1 MKIAEKL
8 AEIRKII
15 FEKAEK
21 FLDVKD
27 EAGNLYRL
35 PDTGLEV
42 GVEIQQIAEDG
53 TLTPAPDGE
62 YVIEGTKVK
71 VVEGK
76 VAEIMGDVPTEAEA
90 EVVEASE
97 ESDFISSCIKE
108 LMDSGETTD
117 QEQASAICYSKW
129 DEKQKA
135 SVEKPEEMV
144 DEVIPTEETPEA
156 EVEEPEVEDERIMAL
171 EERVANLENAINE
184 LLNLMQQT
192 MGKVEE
198 FGATP
203 AAPAVTA
210 KAKNIFIEESKD
222 EKSKF
227 SASGNEWAKK
237 INRNRQ

>member
-1 MKIAEKL
+1 MKVAEKL

-76 VAEIMGDVPTEAEA
+76 VAEIMGDVPTEAEE

-129 DEKQKA
+129 EEKN
-135 SVEKPEEMV
+135 KPAEEAPA
-144 DEVIPTEETPEA
+144 EAAEEIPTEETPEA

-171 EERVANLENAINE
+171 EERVTNLENAINE

-237 INRNRQ
+237 INRNRK

>member
-53 TLTPAPDGE
+53 TVTPAPDGE
-62 YVIEGTKVK
+62 PVLEGTKVK
-71 VVEGK
+71 VVDGK

-97 ESDFISSCIKE
+97 ETDFISACIKE

-117 QEQASAICYSKW
+117 TEQASAICYQKW
-129 DEKQKA
+129 EEKN
-135 SVEKPEEMV
+135 KPAEEAPA
-144 DEVIPTEETPEA
+144 EAAEEIPTEETPEA

-203 AAPAVTA
+203 AAPAVTT